1 MNVLFEN
8 RTVKTKQT
16 IYDTFF
22 FLYGKRAIIFWI
34 LRLALF
40 LILFVWDVAVQ
51 FLNPWRLPI
60 DMIAFAALS
69 ILTSTAPLRAR
80 AKLYRQ
86 LERLPEEEAR
96 TTAFTFFE
104 DKLHCLDGK
113 YQDIYEHDYSEFTD
127 MQELS
132 DYFLLSTKTKKY
144 ILAKAG
150 FQPGDID
157 PFRNFISQKI
167 GKPITLDPWEE

>member
-8 RTVKTKQT
+8 RTIRTKQT

-22 FLYGKRAIIFWI
+22 FLYGRRALLFWI

-40 LILFVWDVAVQ
+40 LGLFVWDVAVQ
-51 FLNPWRLPI
+51 FQIPWRLPV
-60 DMIAFAALS
+60 DMLAFAALS

-86 LERLPEEEAR
+86 LELQPEEAAR
-96 TTAFTFFE
+96 TTVFAFCE
-104 DKLHCLDGK
+104 ERLHCVDGK
-113 YQDIYEHDYSEFTD
+113 YQDVYDHEYREFTD
-127 MQELS
+127 MQELT

-144 ILAKAG
+144 VIAKAG
-150 FQPGDID
+150 FRPGEADA
-157 PFRNFISQKI
+157 FRSFISQKL